1 MREKSRKQFTKLY
14 DTQEAKQ
21 ITESKLDDAEKDI
34 EKDQND
40 LWDEQ
45 DGWKQEKVDLLLT
58 RDSTFTAKGDA
69 ETKLALAES
78 DLVDTRSKLEA
89 V

>member
-1 MREKSRKQFTKLY
+1 MEDLREKSRKQFTKLY

-58 RDSTFTAKGDA
+58 HDSTFTAKGDA
-69 ETKLALAES
+69 EAKLA
-78 DLVDTRSKLEA
+78 
-89 V
+89 